1 MAFRRWQ
8 VGLEIGNG
16 AVRALAVQHRRQGW
30 QLRHW
35 WQQILPAA
43 SPTGGDGQPPAGVGR
58 LLAGWRKHLP
68 SSISLRVCLPAHLFL
83 QRRMKAPD
91 RRLREP
97 EREWYIASRAGRH
110 FPKDSGPLLFD
121 YRDDPLV
128 PHTLLV
134 TAARQTA
141 ITQWQS
147 CLSAAGLDP
156 QIMDFMPCALRCMAR
171 HAGLERDALLIHG
184 FADGWSWVSPLSR
197 PLEFGFVPRGDAADH
212 RALRRVIAQ
221 QYPDGGEALCPGAYV
236 SSITRSAMPAGAL
249 SWPPF
254 GAFWQA
260 YPPMP
265 PWPQA
270 FVVAGGLALR
280 REDA

>member
-1 MAFRRWQ
+1 MAFRHWQ
-8 VGLEIGNG
+8 VGLEIGNST
-16 AVRALAVQHRRQGW
+16 VRALAVQRLRRGW

-35 WQQILPAA
+35 WQQTLPEPSLNDGVGLP
-43 SPTGGDGQPPAGVGR
+43 SPGVGR
-58 LLAGWRKHLP
+58 LLAGWRKYLP
-68 SSISLRVCLPAHLFL
+68 GSISLRVCLPAHLFL

-97 EREWYIASRAGRH
+97 ERGWYIASHAGRH
-110 FPKDSGPLLFD
+110 FPEDSGPLLFD

-156 QIMDFMPCALRCMAR
+156 QIMDFTPCALRCMAR
-171 HAGLERDALLIHG
+171 YAGLARDSMLIHG
-184 FADGWSWVSPLSR
+184 LGDSWCWVSPLSC
-197 PLEFGFVPRGDAADH
+197 PLEFGFVRRDDASDFE
-212 RALRRVIAQ
+212 ALRRIITR
-221 QYPDGGEALCPGAYV
+221 QYPDGSEAGRPGAYFSNIT
-236 SSITRSAMPAGAL
+236 SSAVPKGAL

-254 GAFWQA
+254 DTFWQV
-260 YPPMP
+260 YPPVP

-270 FVVAGGLALR
+270 FIIAGGLALR
-280 REDA
+280 QEDV